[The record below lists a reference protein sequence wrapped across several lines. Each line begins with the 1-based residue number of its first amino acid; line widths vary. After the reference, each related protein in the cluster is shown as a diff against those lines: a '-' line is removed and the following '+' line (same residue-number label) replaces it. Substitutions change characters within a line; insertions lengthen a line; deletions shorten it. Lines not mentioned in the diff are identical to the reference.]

1 MFLGD
6 QGRDAI
12 IIKRIVTLEHFPA
25 IGPPSSLGQ
34 VFLGPFYYYLVAP
47 FLLLFNFNPV
57 GLAFGVA
64 LLSLIGSII
73 AFFLIK
79 KEFNY
84 STALIFL
91 IFLSFSTINIQFS
104 RFSWNPNLL
113 PIFSFLTLYFFYK
126 TLAQKNKLHAIL
138 FGSFLS
144 FSIQL
149 HHLALFLLFPI
160 FFISILYFWRN
171 KKISLITL
179 LPNYLI
185 SLTFFFLFSLP
196 LIIFDLR
203 HNLLNTINLIKFFS
217 QGNPTD
223 HEQFFTRFLETNNSF
238 YSHIFQLNM
247 NQYFALFCT
256 IFIFIFLIKKSL
268 SQKYLF
274 LQINLL
280 SFISYLLFFSFFNT
294 TRIAHYYNPV
304 YLSFFLI
311 LAWIITNISK
321 NKFIRFF
328 TLALILAFYLFFNI
342 KSLNYLFIKTGNNQ
356 VKKAGI
362 IAKSILQKNPQI
374 PYQTVALPYVETD
387 GHIRYFLEIK
397 GKRPLPADTLIEPKE
412 LYVLCFENCQV
423 LGNPQWQIAS
433 FKNAAIDK
441 IWKTENITI
450 YKLIHKT

>member
-1 MFLGD
+1 
-6 QGRDAI
+6 
-12 IIKRIVTLEHFPA
+12 
-25 IGPPSSLGQ
+25 
-34 VFLGPFYYYLVAP
+34 
-47 FLLLFNFNPV
+47 
-57 GLAFGVA
+57 
-64 LLSLIGSII
+64 
-73 AFFLIK
+73 
-79 KEFNY
+79 
-84 STALIFL
+84 
-91 IFLSFSTINIQFS
+91 
-104 RFSWNPNLL
+104 
-113 PIFSFLTLYFFYK
+113 
-126 TLAQKNKLHAIL
+126 
-138 FGSFLS
+138 
-144 FSIQL
+144 
-149 HHLALFLLFPI
+149 
-160 FFISILYFWRN
+160 
-171 KKISLITL
+171 
-179 LPNYLI
+179 
-185 SLTFFFLFSLP
+185 
-196 LIIFDLR
+196 
-203 HNLLNTINLIKFFS
+203 
-217 QGNPTD
+217 
-223 HEQFFTRFLETNNSF
+223 
-238 YSHIFQLNM
+238 M

-342 KSLNYLFIKTGNNQ
+342 KNLNYLFIKTGNNQ